1 MRRKVWTYMIHTK
14 RREAG
19 CGRSLRDPHIKGGCC
34 FNSLFIL
41 HSSHFISHSP
51 FCCSLDVLAS
61 RSPLSALS
69 SSTLYALL
77 SCYLTLSFPLS
88 RLLACS
94 LSSALSLSCCFVQPP
109 ALSRSL
115 LHTLSLRPSDFNFT
129 LPTVMVMIPHLNMV
143 LYSCERQMH
152 TGRRVPRR
160 WWQQFA
166 EKPEIMLL
174 DRAAVT
180 KTTARPCSTK
190 TAVTRT
196 AAKTVT
202 RSSSCSIHIYISTI
216 HEP

>member
-1 MRRKVWTYMIHTK
+1 MIHTK

-19 CGRSLRDPHIKGGCC
+19 SGWSLRDPHIKGGCC
-34 FNSLFIL
+34 FNSLFNL
-41 HSSHFISHSP
+41 HSSLHFPLPVLLLSRCLSLSLPTLRPLAPHSLYACYLAIFLSHS
-51 FCCSLDVLAS
+51 
-61 RSPLSALS
+61 LS
-69 SSTLYALL
+69 
-77 SCYLTLSFPLS
+77 
-88 RLLACS
+88 LACS

-129 LPTVMVMIPHLNMV
+129 LPTVMVMITHLNMV

-180 KTTARPCSTK
+180 KTAARPCSTK

-202 RSSSCSIHIYISTI
+202 RSSSCSIH
-216 HEP
+216 EP